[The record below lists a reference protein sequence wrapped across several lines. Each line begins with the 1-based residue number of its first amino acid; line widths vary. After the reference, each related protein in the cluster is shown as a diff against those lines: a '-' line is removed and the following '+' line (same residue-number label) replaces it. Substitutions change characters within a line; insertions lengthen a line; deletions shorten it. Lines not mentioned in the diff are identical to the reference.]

1 MNFIDCRFR
10 LLTVFLWLFCAATL
24 FVHPHAEAK
33 TAKQSKTSAD
43 ALSHETIK
51 AKIDA
56 VNNRQDLDQS
66 FKNKILGIYQNI
78 DANLTNIENFKA
90 QAADYK
96 NAITTAPD
104 ETKKLQKQIEI
115 NQQKLL
121 KPLTESFDKIPL
133 EELDQ
138 RLILEK
144 EKLSNL
150 NDQIIK
156 FENDLTEQNARPV
169 QIRQRIIS
177 ARDELDQAQQ
187 NLATLSNNP
196 NNPNST
202 LDTEAQR
209 LLFIST
215 IDSLSAELK
224 TLDVEAI
231 SNPLRVEL
239 LRTQLQELTQQKN
252 LLEPVTTAIE
262 SNLSERR
269 QQEAKDIQDS
279 LSQIEKEIAGKDP
292 AIQKITRENI
302 RYSQNLQTIAEKIER
317 YSEIK
322 SETDKRIS
330 QIEEDYK
337 SAEKKISLAGLS
349 PALGKILRE
358 QRRNLPGEDQF
369 RQESKALQNETALT
383 SLEQFKIEDRLKGL
397 INVDAQLQTIMA
409 DQVKSDLSQEDRMKV
424 QAELRVLLSN
434 QQDLLN
440 KLSIADATYL
450 RILGDVDFSRQQ
462 LALQAQK
469 FATYLDE
476 RLLWVPSSSP
486 VNLAFISG
494 IYHSTQWLL
503 SPMNWL
509 ELIKDS
515 AKVLYHSFL
524 LLLVAVISLGMMF
537 FAEKWAKQELA
548 NIAEKVGKFH
558 TDSFGY
564 TLKALFYTFL
574 EVIPI
579 PLLTF
584 YLGWF
589 LYSDTEISD
598 FTRSVGA
605 GLKAAA
611 VPFFILQLLYL
622 MFAEKGIAAKHFQ
635 WKKATTRLLQKPIGW
650 IRFISIPAVFIIA
663 MSGASSNSSY
673 SDSIGRLALII
684 VMLVIAFFLGSIL
697 KPSSGLLQNYIKANP
712 EKWLAK
718 LRYVW
723 YGAAISLPLIV
734 IGFAVTGYYLS
745 ALELQ
750 QKLIST
756 LRLFFL
762 LVIAHQLVIRWL
774 TLVNRQLAL
783 ANAQQMRKANA
794 QQSTKHQA
802 AGGEDPVLPV
812 DEKLVDIPKIN
823 AQTIKLLNLCIGFG
837 LIIGLWLIWGN
848 ILPAF
853 SFLDEIVLWDH
864 KATVDGKEIFQPIT
878 LTNLLLSG
886 LYIFVMVIA
895 VSNFS
900 GLIELLVFRQ
910 IEMEPGSRYAV
921 NQLAKYVLISIGLI
935 AVANELGGSWS
946 QVQWLVAALGV
957 GLGFGLQ
964 EIFAN
969 LVSGIIILF
978 ERPIRVGD
986 TVTIGDVSG
995 KVSRI
1000 QMRATTL
1007 IDFDQKELIVPNKN
1021 FITSQLVNWTLS
1033 DPITRVV
1040 IQVGIAYGSDIELAN
1055 KVMMDT
1061 IKSTPNVLTEPEPSV
1076 LFLGFGDSSLDFTLH
1091 IYVSELRHRLPTM
1104 HDIHIRL
1111 DKAFRE
1117 HNIEIPFPQRDIH
1130 IRREKPPEKN

>member
-1 MNFIDCRFR
+1 MKYIAPR
-10 LLTVFLWLFCAATL
+10 LCLFLVAFWLVCTAI
-24 FVHPHAEAK
+24 PQAEAK
-33 TAKQSKTSAD
+33 PATSNKALAAD
-43 ALSHETIK
+43 TLTHENLK
-51 AKIDA
+51 AKIEA
-56 VNNRQDLDQS
+56 LNNRQDIDAGL
-66 FKNKILGIYQNI
+66 KNKILGIYQNI
-78 DANLTNIENFKA
+78 DANLTNSDNFKSRTA
-90 QAADYK
+90 EFK
-96 NAITTAPD
+96 NSITTAP
-104 ETKKLQKQIEI
+104 ETTKRLQKQIEI

-121 KPLTESFDKIPL
+121 KPKTESFDKIPL

-138 RLILEK
+138 RLIFEK

-156 FENDLTEQNARPV
+156 LENDLTGQNTRPS

-177 ARDELDQAQQ
+177 ARQELDQAQQ

-196 NNPNST
+196 NNPNSNLET
-202 LDTEAQR
+202 DAQR
-209 LLFIST
+209 ILFVST
-215 IDSLSAELK
+215 ADSLSAELK
-224 TLDVEAI
+224 ALDVEAI
-231 SNPLRVEL
+231 SSPLRVEL
-239 LRTQLQELTQQKN
+239 LKARLQELIQQKN
-252 LLEPVTTAIE
+252 LLEPVIDVIE

-279 LSQIEKEIAGKDP
+279 LSQIEKEIADKDP
-292 AIQKITRENI
+292 IIQKITRENI
-302 RYSQNLQTIAEKIER
+302 KFSQDLQAVTEKIEH

-322 SETDKRIS
+322 ANTDKRIGE
-330 QIEEDYK
+330 IEDDYK

-358 QRRNLPGEDQF
+358 QRRNLPNEDQF
-369 RQESKALQNETALT
+369 RQQSKTLQNETALT
-383 SLEQFKIEDRLKGL
+383 SLEQFKIEDRLNNL
-397 INVDAQLQTIMA
+397 INVDAQLKNLMNA
-409 DQVKSDLSQEDRMKV
+409 QVDTALNLEDRMKV
-424 QAELRVLLSN
+424 QAELRVLLNN

-440 KLSIADATYL
+440 KLSVAEATYL

-462 LALQAQK
+462 LAIQAKK

-486 VNLAFISG
+486 INLTFITG
-494 IYHSTQWLL
+494 LYHSAQWLL
-503 SPMNWL
+503 APMNWL
-509 ELIKDS
+509 ELAKDS
-515 AKVLYHSFL
+515 AKVVYHSFL
-524 LLLVAVISLGMMF
+524 LLLVALISLGLMYF
-537 FAEKWAKQELA
+537 VEKWAKEELA

-558 TDSFGY
+558 TDSFAY
-564 TLKALFYTFL
+564 TIKALFYTFL

-579 PLLTF
+579 PLLMF

-589 LYSDTEISD
+589 LYSDSETSD
-598 FTRSVGA
+598 FTRSIGA
-605 GLKAAA
+605 GLKAIA
-611 VPFFILQLLYL
+611 VPFFILQFLYL
-622 MFAEKGIAAKHFQ
+622 LFAEKGIAAKHFQ
-635 WKKATTRLLQKPIGW
+635 WKKATTRLLHKPLSW
-650 IRFISIPAVFIIA
+650 IRFISIPGIFLITA
-663 MSGASSNSSY
+663 SGASSNSAY
-673 SDSIGRLALII
+673 SDSIGRLALIV
-684 VMLVIAFFLGSIL
+684 VMLAVAWFLGSVL
-697 KPSSGLLQNYIKANP
+697 KPSTGLLQNYIKANP
-712 EKWLAK
+712 EKWLSK
-718 LRYVW
+718 LRYIW
-723 YGAAISLPLIV
+723 YAAAISLPLIV

-750 QKLIST
+750 QKLVST

-783 ANAQQMRKANA
+783 ANAQQMRKVNA
-794 QQSTKHQA
+794 QQSAKHQP
-802 AGGEDPVLPV
+802 AGGEDAILPV

-823 AQTIKLLNLCIGFG
+823 AQTIKLLNLSIGFG

-864 KATVDGKEIFQPIT
+864 KATVDGKDIFQPIT
-878 LTNLLLSG
+878 LTNLMLSG

-900 GLIELLVFRQ
+900 GLMELFLFRRLD
-910 IEMEPGSRYAV
+910 MEPGSRYAI

-978 ERPIRVGD
+978 ERPIRIGD

-1000 QMRATTL
+1000 QMRATTI
-1007 IDFDQKELIVPNKN
+1007 IDWDQKELIVPNKN
-1021 FITSQLVNWTLS
+1021 FITNQLVNWTLS
-1033 DPITRVV
+1033 DAITRIV
-1040 IQVGIAYGSDIELAN
+1040 IPVGIAYGSDIELAY

-1061 IKSTPNVLTEPEPSV
+1061 IKSTPTVLGEPEPSV
-1076 LFLGFGDSSLDFTLH
+1076 LFLGFGESSLNFTLH
-1091 IYVSELRHRLPTM
+1091 IYVSELRNRLPTT
-1104 HDIHIRL
+1104 HDLHFRL
-1111 DKAFRE
+1111 EKAFRE
-1117 HNIEIPFPQRDIH
+1117 NNIEIPFPQRDVY
-1130 IRREKPPEKN
+1130 IRRDKPTDKTE